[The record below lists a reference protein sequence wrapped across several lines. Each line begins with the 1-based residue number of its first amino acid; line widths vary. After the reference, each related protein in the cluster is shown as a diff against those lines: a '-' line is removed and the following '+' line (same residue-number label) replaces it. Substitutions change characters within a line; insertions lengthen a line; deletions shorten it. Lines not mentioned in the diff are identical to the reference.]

1 MPRTPSRTKRRPLL
15 EARTTVSLEREAYD
29 TLAEIAYDRR
39 VSIGCV
45 VREAVANY
53 LVSQAADASKSAR
66 HGKPQAAKAK
76 RGRP

>member
-1 MPRTPSRTKRRPLL
+1 MPRTPSKTKRRPLL
-15 EARTTVSLEREAYD
+15 EARTTVSLEQQAYD
-29 TLAEIAYDRR
+29 ALAEIAYDRR

-53 LVSQAADASKSAR
+53 IVSRSADASKSVR
-66 HGKPQAAKAK
+66 HGKPQTAKAK

>member
-1 MPRTPSRTKRRPLL
+1 MPRTPTKTKRRPLL
-15 EARTTVSLEREAYD
+15 EARTTVSLEQQVYD
-29 TLAEIAYDRR
+29 ALAEIAYVRR

-53 LVSQAADASKSAR
+53 VLNHDSASTPP
-66 HGKPQAAKAK
+66 GKPRSAKDK